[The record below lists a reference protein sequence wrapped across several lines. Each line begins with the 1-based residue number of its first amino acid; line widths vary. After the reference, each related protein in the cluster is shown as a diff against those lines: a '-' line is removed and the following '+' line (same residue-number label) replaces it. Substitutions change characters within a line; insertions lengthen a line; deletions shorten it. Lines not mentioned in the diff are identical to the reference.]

1 MTGLAIAAGALVVLV
16 LVVWAGHRMLTEEHT
31 GTSSGGGGALGAFT
45 DVFDP
50 ARSRAEHDLDSKEH
64 QGELLPAP
72 LDADLLPV
80 TVDLDSGTARIR
92 RP

>member
-1 MTGLAIAAGALVVLV
+1 MTVLAVCAGAVLV
-16 LVVWAGHRMLTEEHT
+16 LGLIMWAGHRMLTEERS
-31 GTSSGGGGALGAFT
+31 GTSSGGGGALGGFT

-50 ARSRAEHDLDSKEH
+50 GRARAEHDLDSKEH

-72 LDADLLPV
+72 LDADLPV
-80 TVDLDSGTARIR
+80 QIDLDSGTARIK

>member
-1 MTGLAIAAGALVVLV
+1 MTVLAVGAGTVVVLG
-16 LVVWAGHRMLTEEHT
+16 LIMWLGHRMVTEERS
-31 GTSSGGGGALGAFT
+31 GTSSGGGGVLGGFS

-50 ARSRAEHDLDSKEH
+50 GRARAEHDLDSKEH

-72 LDADLLPV
+72 LDLDPPV
-80 TVDLDSGTARIR
+80 HLDLDKGTARIR

>member
-1 MTGLAIAAGALVVLV
+1 VTGLAIAAGALVVLGV
-16 LVVWAGHRMLTEEHT
+16 IMWAGHRMLNEERT
-31 GTSSGGGGALGAFT
+31 GSSSGGGGALGAFT

-72 LDADLLPV
+72 LDADLPV
-80 TVDLDSGTARIR
+80 KIDLDSGTARVK
-92 RP
+92 RPS